1 MEEAD
6 KILTSTLKQLGV
18 NVNSLQEFDATSFI
32 QAIILCFDRIS
43 KLLNEEDNF
52 IDLKYLRK

>member
-18 NVNSLQEFDATSFI
+18 NINSLADFDATSFI
-32 QAIILCFDRIS
+32 QAIIICFDKIS
-43 KLLNEEDNF
+43 KLLTDEDNF
-52 IDLKYLRK
+52 IDLKFLRK